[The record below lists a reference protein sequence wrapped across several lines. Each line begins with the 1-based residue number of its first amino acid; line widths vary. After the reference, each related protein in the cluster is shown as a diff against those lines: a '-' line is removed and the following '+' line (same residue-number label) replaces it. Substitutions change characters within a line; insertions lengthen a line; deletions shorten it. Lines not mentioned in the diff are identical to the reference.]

1 MTLAEEARS
10 VPEGPAELGLSLR
23 ERRGQALLGTIT
35 AAHFSH
41 HVTNS
46 LLNPLLPLI
55 RDAFAMSYA
64 ESGFAVSAFSIASGL
79 ANAPWGILADRVG
92 SRTVIVG
99 GLLLMGAVS
108 VALTTAGSYWQL
120 LFFLLL
126 MGVVSGS
133 YHGPAAALIARTF
146 RARLRGTA
154 MGIHITGGH
163 LSFFA
168 APAVAGILATAT
180 GSWRTPYL
188 WFAIAPIAFGGLLW
202 LVAPRVQERTE
213 PGDRFAA
220 LREIANVFRDV
231 GPIVSLSIAFQFG
244 LAAMLAFL
252 ALYFVDARGIS
263 PGLAAVLFGL
273 PQLAGVIGAPLGGYL
288 SDRFGRRA
296 VMLVGLTLLGPAVL
310 AIAVVPNEGLPLALV
325 GFGLLFAM
333 RTTVTE
339 TLVMDT
345 APAGR
350 RATVLGAYYLANAHV
365 GGIGAPLFG
374 FLAEAVGIA
383 SAFNW
388 IATAFVGLSV
398 VTLVFGRRLR

>member
-1 MTLAEEARS
+1 
-10 VPEGPAELGLSLR
+10 
-23 ERRGQALLGTIT
+23 
-35 AAHFSH
+35 
-41 HVTNS
+41 
-46 LLNPLLPLI
+46 
-55 RDAFAMSYA
+55 
-64 ESGFAVSAFSIASGL
+64 
-79 ANAPWGILADRVG
+79 
-92 SRTVIVG
+92 
-99 GLLLMGAVS
+99 
-108 VALTTAGSYWQL
+108 
-120 LFFLLL
+120 
-126 MGVVSGS
+126 
-133 YHGPAAALIARTF
+133 
-146 RARLRGTA
+146 
-154 MGIHITGGH
+154 
-163 LSFFA
+163 
-168 APAVAGILATAT
+168 
-180 GSWRTPYL
+180 
-188 WFAIAPIAFGGLLW
+188 
-202 LVAPRVQERTE
+202 
-213 PGDRFAA
+213 
-220 LREIANVFRDV
+220 IANVFRDV

-263 PGLAAVLFGL
+263 SGLAAVLFGL

-383 SAFNW
+383 SAS
-388 IATAFVGLSV
+388 VGDQGRGGVGEKVGVRLAHERGERVHRRVRHDLPPHRRPRIVHDGHVHAARAQKRGELLQPGARCRALGAAELDLARSGRAQPPVDHGRADVDHAGRDALVPDV
-398 VTLVFGRRLR
+398 VGEDLVVAEAVLNGERDAVGRDDLRRDVRRPLGPRG

>member
-1 MTLAEEARS
+1 MIAEEARA
-10 VPEGPAELGLSLR
+10 VPSQSTSHEVSLR
-23 ERRGQALLGTIT
+23 DTRGRAVLGTLT

-79 ANAPWGILADRVG
+79 ANAPWGILADRIG

-108 VALTTAGSYWQL
+108 AALATAGAYWQL
-120 LFFLLL
+120 LVFLVL
-126 MGVVSGS
+126 MGIVSGS
-133 YHGPAAALIARTF
+133 YHGPAAAIIARTF
-146 RARLRGTA
+146 GPRLRGTA

-180 GSWRTPYL
+180 GTWRTPYL
-188 WFAIAPIAFGGLLW
+188 WFAAAPIVFAGLLW
-202 LVAPRVQERTE
+202 IVAPRTQEPTAS
-213 PGDRFAA
+213 GDRFAA
-220 LREIANVFRDV
+220 FREIANVFRDV
-231 GPIVSLSIAFQFG
+231 GPIVSLSVAFQFG
-244 LAAMLAFL
+244 IAAMLAFL
-252 ALYFVDARGIS
+252 ALYLVDARGIS
-263 PGLAAVLFGL
+263 PALAAVLFGV
-273 PQLAGVIGAPLGGYL
+273 PQLVGVIGAPLGGFL
-288 SDRFGRRA
+288 SDRFGRRT
-296 VMLVGLTLLGPAVL
+296 VMLVGLTLIGPSVA
-310 AIAVVPNEGLPLALV
+310 AIALVPDAFLPVALV
-325 GFGLLFAM
+325 VFGLLYAM
-333 RTTVTE
+333 RSTVTE
-339 TLVMDT
+339 TLVLDT

-374 FLAEAVGIA
+374 FLAEAVGIGA
-383 SAFNW
+383 AFNG
-388 IATAFVGLSV
+388 IALAFVGLSG
-398 VTLVFGRRLR
+398 VTLLVGRRLR